1 MGFFNLLS
9 GNTKTISIE
18 EYLERNAI
26 VIDVRT
32 SMEFME
38 GHVQGSKNIPLDRI
52 GSQLAEIKK
61 YNKPV
66 ITCCRSGARS
76 GSAANM
82 LKQQGIMKTRKLSEN
97 EISSLIQQFCRNYF
111 SLNSKNFIEF
121 IHFFTHP
128 TTNNY

>member
-1 MGFFNLLS
+1 MGFFNLLTGS
-9 GNTKTISIE
+9 TKTISIE
-18 EYLERNAI
+18 EYLDKSAI

-32 SMEFME
+32 KMEFME

-52 GSQLAEIKK
+52 GSELALIKK

-82 LKQQGIMKTRKLSEN
+82 LKQHGIDAINGGPWQNVESCIK
-97 EISSLIQQFCRNYF
+97 
-111 SLNSKNFIEF
+111 
-121 IHFFTHP
+121 
-128 TTNNY
+128 